1 MLLSR
6 LLEKIEYRGIHH
18 EREILSVTNDSRVTS
33 ESSIFVCIKGFKTD
47 GHLFAMSAYE
57 RGCRVFICEQ
67 DISLPDDAL
76 VICIPNARRALAL
89 LSSVL
94 YSEPSKELIVIGLT
108 GTKGKTTTALMI
120 KQLLDKSGLPTGYI
134 GSNGVIFGDRKIE
147 TPNTTPESHILQ
159 RYLRDMANA
168 GMRAAVMEIS
178 SQALKLERVLGINFD
193 INLFT
198 NFSPDHIG
206 PDEHSNL
213 EDYFLSKKK
222 LFDEYGAS
230 TVIANADDAMTD
242 KILADCKA
250 KKIYYSTEKPAFFV
264 AKELKPLE
272 SANALGTRFVC
283 FEGDECFDCSLSV
296 PGIFNVHN
304 ALAAI
309 AVARELGIEREKIV
323 NALKNM
329 NIEGR
334 FEALVTPCGARFVID
349 YAHNG
354 LSLKSAL
361 LALRE
366 YNPNRLICL
375 FGSVGG
381 RTRLRRTQLG
391 EAASEYADFSIL
403 TSDNPDT
410 EDPMHI
416 IDDIAKC
423 FENEKSYIAIPDRSV
438 AIRYAFDMAK
448 DGDIV
453 LLAGKGHEKYQL
465 IGGKKLPFCEHDII
479 IDLINKIQTIK

>member
-6 LLEKIEYRGIHH
+6 LLEKIEYSAVCP
-18 EREILSVTNDSRVTS
+18 EREIFSVTNDSRSTNDG
-33 ESSIFVCIKGFKTD
+33 SIFVCIKGFKTD

-57 RGCRVFICEQ
+57 RGCRVFICEYAI
-67 DISLPDDAL
+67 DLPNDAT
-76 VICIPNARRALAL
+76 VICVPNARRALAI
-89 LSSVL
+89 LSSAL
-94 YSEPSKELIVIGLT
+94 YAEPSKELIVIGIT

-120 KQLLDKSGLPTGYI
+120 KQLLDKSGIPTGYI
-134 GSNGVIFGDRKIE
+134 GSNGVILGDRKIE

-159 RYLRDMANA
+159 RYLRDMADS

-178 SQALKLERVLGINFD
+178 SQALKLERVFGIKFD

-206 PDEHSNL
+206 PDEHSDL
-213 EDYFLSKKK
+213 EDYFFSKKK
-222 LFDEYGAS
+222 LFDDYGAR
-230 TVIANADDAMTD
+230 TVIANADDIMTD
-242 KILADCKA
+242 KILADCKS
-250 KKIYYSTEKPAFFV
+250 KKIYYSTDKTAFYM
-264 AKELKPLE
+264 AKDLQLLE

-283 FEGDECFDCSLSV
+283 FEGDEHFDCSLSV
-296 PGIFNVHN
+296 PGMFNVHN

-309 AVARELGIEREKIV
+309 AVARELDIERDKIV
-323 NALKNM
+323 TALESM

-334 FEALVTPCGARFVID
+334 FETLITPRGARFVID

-391 EAASEYADFSIL
+391 DVASEYADFSIL

-410 EDPMHI
+410 EEPMSVI
-416 IDDIAKC
+416 NDIAKC
-423 FENEKSYIAIPDRSV
+423 FENEKSYIAIPDRAK
-438 AIRYAFDMAK
+438 AIRYAYNMAE
-448 DGDIV
+448 DGDII

-465 IGGKKLPFCEHDII
+465 ICGKKLPFCEHDIL
-479 IDLINKIQTIK
+479 IDLINKIQTMK